1 MLLMNTLFAH
11 ATAMP
16 SQQHAVFCPVLY
28 TLTLFRD
35 EDKRTVELGYSAGR
49 LLERLLQQ
57 PGEVIERDTLVAY
70 AWADRVVGPGS
81 LNQQVYTLRKILG
94 DEKNLQIIQTV
105 PRRGYRLN
113 PTFVI
118 ELSTLANKPQATTPA
133 TVPAPEPV
141 SASPASAP
149 AGFFAGLRRQLVA
162 IGTITIAVAGYVFTQ
177 PVPELY
183 ASVQKVGA
191 STVMYVDQQEPQVQQ
206 LIDTTRTLSDR
217 LLRLSEHPVEL
228 AIVGNANGNY
238 QVYCSLNTGQHHVLN
253 LHRNEIQSVSDAR
266 LRSCVE

>member
-11 ATAMP
+11 ATAMH

-35 EDKRTVELGYSAGR
+35 EEKRTVELGYSAGR

-105 PRRGYRLN
+105 PRRG
-113 PTFVI
+113 
-118 ELSTLANKPQATTPA
+118 
-133 TVPAPEPV
+133 
-141 SASPASAP
+141 
-149 AGFFAGLRRQLVA
+149 
-162 IGTITIAVAGYVFTQ
+162 
-177 PVPELY
+177 
-183 ASVQKVGA
+183 
-191 STVMYVDQQEPQVQQ
+191 
-206 LIDTTRTLSDR
+206 
-217 LLRLSEHPVEL
+217 
-228 AIVGNANGNY
+228 
-238 QVYCSLNTGQHHVLN
+238 
-253 LHRNEIQSVSDAR
+253 
-266 LRSCVE
+266 